1 MTSNKDK
8 STKDILEKAHKTSHR
23 APVWVFAATNRRV
36 RFSPKSRR
44 NWRDNNIF

>member
-8 STKDILEKAHKTSHR
+8 ESKTKLEKANKEAKR
-23 APVWVFAATNRRV
+23 APVWVFAATNRKV

-44 NWRDNNIF
+44 DWRSDNIF